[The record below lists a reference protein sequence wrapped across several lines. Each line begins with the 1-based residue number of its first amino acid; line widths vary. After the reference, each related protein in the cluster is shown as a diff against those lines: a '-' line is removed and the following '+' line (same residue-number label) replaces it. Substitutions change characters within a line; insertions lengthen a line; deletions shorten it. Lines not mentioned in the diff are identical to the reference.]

1 MGRRVN
7 TARKFNLDLRPV
19 FRKFGKRYHAETIDN
34 IVSSE
39 PTERGGVTGGSLA
52 SWLSNKW
59 FLKIR
64 RTGFTLRFHAQGE
77 GEHANVLQWFVKGT
91 RYPRRTGHRPRE
103 KNNPYYFLASFGDTP
118 EGKVRGFEKRGGD
131 FGPGKLLRQPA
142 RDIYPV
148 INEEEMVKALGAA
161 ARQQFQAWERKAKAR

>member
-19 FRKFGKRYHAETIDN
+19 FRKFGKRYHAETVDN
-34 IVSSE
+34 LVASE

-52 SWLSNKW
+52 SWLSGRW
-59 FLKIR
+59 FLKVR
-64 RTGFTLRFHAQGE
+64 RSGFTLRFHAGKE
-77 GEHANVLQWFVKGT
+77 GEKAHLLQWFTKGT
-91 RYPRRTGHRPRE
+91 KYPRRTGKGR
-103 KNNPYYFLASFGDTP
+103 
-118 EGKVRGFEKRGGD
+118 GKVRSFEKRGGD